1 MEEFN
6 INEFNKKLVSLTIDA
21 NEKKE
26 TINIER
32 FKNARIEA
40 IEYITR
46 LNDDTIPNFVNF
58 SSKMNNAAQIGHH
71 ETSIYEFKWT
81 DDKSA
86 DKDSDGN
93 KIKFGDN
100 VRLLDIITKGGK
112 EFFDSLDKFFNKD
125 GEIDII
131 HSRYKKYVD
140 KATNIVKY
148 HICVSWSSP
157 EIKKYEST
165 TVFRGG
171 KNKINNHNRKNA
183 NESTNHSKNKI
194 KYNKNTI

>member
-1 MEEFN
+1 MTEFN
-6 INEFNKKLVSLTIDA
+6 IDEFNKKLVSLTIDA
-21 NEKKE
+21 NEKKKI
-26 TINIER
+26 INIER

-46 LNDDTIPNFVNF
+46 LKDDNNPDFINFDV
-58 SSKMNNAAQIGHH
+58 KMTNAAKIGHT
-71 ETSIYEFKWT
+71 ETSIYTFQWT

-86 DKDSDGN
+86 DKDSDEN

-112 EFFDSLDKFFNKD
+112 EFFDSLDNFFNKN
-125 GEIDII
+125 GSNTF

-140 KATNIVKY
+140 KVTNIVKY
-148 HICVSWSSP
+148 HICVSWSNP
-157 EIKKYEST
+157 DIKKYEST

-171 KNKINNHNRKNA
+171 KNKINKKNSNLSINRPKI
-183 NESTNHSKNKI
+183 NKD
-194 KYNKNTI
+194 TI